1 MISTRLAVA
10 GLSFLVLLSACEFI
24 NSIEQAESVEEVGF
38 DFVRVEAGTFN
49 FEADPYRQ
57 VTISQDYFLTRTEV
71 TQAQWESVMGKRP
84 RHHAKCDDCPVE
96 DISWNDIQRFIARL
110 NELEGA
116 DLYRMPTSAEWEY
129 AARAGTQTS
138 WSFGDDASRLPE
150 YAWIVSNSKFKPHPV
165 AQKKPN
171 LWGFYDMHGNVS
183 ELVFDWDRTGTFILK
198 PETDPTGP
206 ESGTYKVFRG
216 AHYGSPPEHAH
227 VNVIGSVKPD
237 ERHGSVGFRLLKE
250 VEDESAA
257 PNS

>member
-1 MISTRLAVA
+1 MISTRFAVA
-10 GLSFLVLLSACEFI
+10 GLFLFVLLSSCDLTEGVD
-24 NSIEQAESVEEVGF
+24 QAESVGEVGF
-38 DFVRVEAGTFN
+38 DFIRVEAGTFN
-49 FEADPYRQ
+49 LRADRRRP
-57 VTISQDYFLTRTEV
+57 VTVSTDYFLTRTEV
-71 TQAQWESVMGKRP
+71 TQAQWASVMRDRP

-96 DISWNDIQRFIARL
+96 DISWSEIQQFLTRL

-129 AARAGTQTS
+129 AARAGTETS
-138 WSFGDDASRLPE
+138 WSFGDDASLLPE
-150 YAWIVSNSKFKPHPV
+150 YAWIASNSNSKPHPV

-183 ELVFDWDRTGTFILK
+183 ELVYNWDRTGTYFLK
-198 PETDPTGP
+198 PETDPQGP

-216 AHYGSPPEHAH
+216 AHYGSPAGHAH

-250 VEDESAA
+250 VDD
-257 PNS
+257 